1 MTPKPNDAR
10 FMQQALE
17 LARRGIALASPN
29 PRVGAVVVSRS
40 GKLVGRG
47 THTYDGVK
55 HAEVLALEAAA
66 DRARGGTLYLNLE
79 PCSHVGRTGPCVDA
93 ILAAGIQRVVA
104 AMRDPN
110 PLVAGRG
117 FERLTAAGIEVDEG
131 LCEADARK
139 LNEAFARYIRHKMPF
154 VTLKTAMTLDGKI
167 APPPGDSINPS
178 TIGSMAATG
187 GWITSEVA
195 RAHVHEMRHANDA
208 IMVGVG
214 TIIADDPL
222 LTDRTGLPRRR
233 PLLRV
238 ILDSRLRLPLD
249 SRVVRTADYNV
260 VVFCCFAEERK
271 RQALEERG
279 IIVEQVPMRQPLA
292 DGTIPFPSGTQT
304 SDGRPDLER
313 VMTRLGEREITSVI
327 IEGGAMVNWAALS
340 AGIVDKIYFY
350 YAPKILAG
358 TGSIPLALG
367 TGYRRISEAAYVRSL
382 TLHRFGEDF
391 AVEGYLRD
399 PYADVIHV
407 VPSNS

>member
-1 MTPKPNDAR
+1 
-10 FMQQALE
+10 
-17 LARRGIALASPN
+17 
-29 PRVGAVVVSRS
+29 
-40 GKLVGRG
+40 
-47 THTYDGVK
+47 
-55 HAEVLALEAAA
+55 
-66 DRARGGTLYLNLE
+66 
-79 PCSHVGRTGPCVDA
+79 
-93 ILAAGIQRVVA
+93 
-104 AMRDPN
+104 
-110 PLVAGRG
+110 
-117 FERLTAAGIEVDEG
+117 
-131 LCEADARK
+131 
-139 LNEAFARYIRHKMPF
+139 
-154 VTLKTAMTLDGKI
+154 
-167 APPPGDSINPS
+167 
-178 TIGSMAATG
+178 
-187 GWITSEVA
+187 
-195 RAHVHEMRHANDA
+195 MRHANDA

-222 LTDRTGLPRRR
+222 LTDRTGLPRRS

-249 SRVVRTADYNV
+249 SRVVRTADYDV

-279 IIVEQVPMRQPLA
+279 IIVEQVPMRQPLE